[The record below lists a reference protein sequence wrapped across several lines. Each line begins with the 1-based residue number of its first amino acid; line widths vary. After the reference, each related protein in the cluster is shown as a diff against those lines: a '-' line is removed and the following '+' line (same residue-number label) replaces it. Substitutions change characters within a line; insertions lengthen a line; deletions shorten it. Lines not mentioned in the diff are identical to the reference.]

1 MRNCIIHYRYG
12 AGLVLPAIMKR
23 IRPIVKTTI
32 LAGLVLALS
41 YAVASRGT
49 GGPGHLADAS
59 QRKPVPDL
67 VAHSLDGKTW
77 RLADH
82 RGQVVLLNFWAT
94 WCPPC
99 RRETPGLVRLAKSY
113 SPNQLA
119 VLGISMDDEGLDRV
133 RQFVSQFKI
142 PYAIAVP
149 GNDFLPTSSLEA
161 LPTTLLID
169 KQRRLAKTYEG
180 AVSESTFRADVDALL
195 AE

>member
-1 MRNCIIHYRYG
+1 M
-12 AGLVLPAIMKR
+12 
-23 IRPIVKTTI
+23 
-32 LAGLVLALS
+32 
-41 YAVASRGT
+41 
-49 GGPGHLADAS
+49 
-59 QRKPVPDL
+59 
-67 VAHSLDGKTW
+67 
-77 RLADH
+77 
-82 RGQVVLLNFWAT
+82 
-94 WCPPC
+94 
-99 RRETPGLVRLAKSY
+99 VRLAKSY
-113 SPNQLA
+113 SPNQVA